1 VDVVTAYPGT
11 PSTEIGDTFAR
22 IAQKVGVYFEWSVNE
37 KVALEVAIGAAMS
50 GLRCMTFMKQVGLN
64 VAADALMTYCYIGHR
79 GAHVIVSADDPSC
92 HSSQNEQDN
101 RLFARFANLPML
113 EPSSPNEAKEMTRY
127 ALDISEELEQPVML
141 RTTTRICHTRGV
153 LELNKIDIREEHRK
167 TEFIKEKYRFTKI
180 PALAWEAHTRV
191 LDVMDQARRIS
202 EKCPFTTTEEINGI
216 DESHTDAHD
225 RSDASRDASASS
237 KIQDGFFTDESADSG
252 EKIGIITSGVSYG
265 HLKEALESLKI
276 NARVMKIG
284 MTNPLPDASIANFLK
299 SCNKVI
305 MVEEV
310 EPYLEEQVKIIA
322 KDNDLTIPIL
332 GKADGHFPRIFEYS
346 IDIVRRGI
354 ISALGL
360 EMETKSD
367 NALNVGEMELPRR
380 PPTLCPGC
388 PHRASFYVSRKINK
402 DHGIYS
408 SDIGCYSLGLL
419 PPLRA
424 ADVWVCMGASSGLA
438 CGFSEST
445 DQPILAF
452 VGDSTFFHSGL
463 SGLINAVHHNHRFVY
478 VILDNSTTAM
488 TGHQPHPGIPRN
500 SFDEIAPAVD
510 IKKIVE
516 ALGIT
521 FIEEVNPLDLE
532 KTEEV
537 FRRAMDHQSVSV
549 IIAKEPCTL
558 LKLREMK
565 ARGQRVVPYNVDLN
579 ECKKC
584 MKCINT
590 LACPAFYIRNEDI
603 RINPSMCSGCGV
615 CAQICSFDAISQE
628 GEAVL

>member
-1 VDVVTAYPGT
+1 MDDIISKVVGKKILALGNEAIARGALEGGVDVVTAYPGT
-11 PSTEIGDTFAR
+11 PSTEIGETFAK

-101 RLFARFANLPML
+101 RIFARFANLPML
-113 EPSSPNEAKEMTRY
+113 EPSSPNEAKEMTSY
-127 ALDISEELEQPVML
+127 GLDISAKLEQPVML

-153 LELNKIDIREEHRK
+153 LDLKKIDIRENHRK
-167 TEFIKEKYRFTKI
+167 TEFVKEKYRFTKV

-191 LDVMDQARRIS
+191 LNVIEKARVIS
-202 EKCPFTTTEEINGI
+202 EKCPFTTVEDI
-216 DESHTDAHD
+216 SVVD
-225 RSDASRDASASS
+225 R
-237 KIQDGFFTDESADSG
+237 G

-265 HLKEALESLKI
+265 HVMEALDSLKI
-276 NARVMKIG
+276 SASVMKIG
-284 MTNPLPDASIANFLK
+284 MTNPLPSTLISNFLK
-299 SCNKVI
+299 SCDKVI
-305 MVEEV
+305 IVEEV

-322 KDNDLTIPIL
+322 KDSDLQIPIL
-332 GKADGHFPRIFEYS
+332 GKRGGHFPRIFEYT
-346 IDIVRRGI
+346 INIVRKGI
-354 ISALGL
+354 ASALAL
-360 EMETKSD
+360 EFEINNRRGPD
-367 NALNVGEMELPRR
+367 VGDIALPRR

-388 PHRASFYVSRKINK
+388 PHRASFFVSRKINK
-402 DHGIYS
+402 DYGIYS

-438 CGFSEST
+438 CGFSEAT
-445 DQPILAF
+445 EQPIIAF

-463 SGLINAVHHNHRFVY
+463 PGLINAIHHNHRFVY
-478 VILDNSTTAM
+478 VVLDNSTTAM
-488 TGHQPHPGIPRN
+488 TGHQPHPGLPRN
-500 SFDEIAPAVD
+500 SFDDAVPSVD
-510 IKKIVE
+510 IKRIVK
-516 ALGIT
+516 ALGVS
-521 FIEEVNPLDLE
+521 FIEEVNPLELA

-537 FRRAMDHQSVSV
+537 FRRAMEHQSVSV

-565 ARGQRVVPYNVDLN
+565 ANGQKVVPYIVDH
-579 ECKKC
+579 EKCTKC

-590 LACPAFYIRNEDI
+590 LACPAFYIRNDEVH
-603 RINPSMCSGCGV
+603 INLSMCSGCGV
-615 CAQICSFDAISQE
+615 CDQICSFGAISLKE
-628 GEAVL
+628 EV

>member
-1 VDVVTAYPGT
+1 MDDIISTVVGKKILALGNEAIARGALEGGVDVVTAYPGT

-22 IAQKVGVYFEWSVNE
+22 IAPKVGVYFEWSVNE

-50 GLRCMTFMKQVGLN
+50 GLKCMTFMKQVGLN

-113 EPSSPNEAKEMTRY
+113 EPSSPNEARQMTRY
-127 ALDISEELEQPVML
+127 ALEISEELEQPVML

-153 LELNKIDIREEHRK
+153 LELDQIEVREKHRK
-167 TEFIKEKYRFTKI
+167 TEFIKEKYRFTKV

-191 LDVMDQARRIS
+191 LNVMEQAREIS
-202 EKCPFTTTEEINGI
+202 EKCPFTTVE
-216 DESHTDAHD
+216 DVACFD
-225 RSDASRDASASS
+225 R
-237 KIQDGFFTDESADSG
+237 G

-265 HLKEALESLKI
+265 HVMEALESLKLG
-276 NARVMKIG
+276 ASVMKIG
-284 MTNPLPDASIANFLK
+284 MTNPLPSAYITDFLK
-299 SCNKVI
+299 RFRKVI
-305 MVEEV
+305 IVEEV

-322 KDNDLTIPIL
+322 KDSDLIIPIL

-346 IDIVRRGI
+346 INIVKRGI

-360 EMETKSD
+360 EQKMTQEHWSD
-367 NALNVGEMELPRR
+367 IGEMVLPRR

-438 CGFSEST
+438 CGFSEAT
-445 DQPILAF
+445 DQPIIAF

-463 SGLINAVHHNHRFVY
+463 PGLVNAIHQNHRFVY
-478 VILDNSTTAM
+478 VVLDNSTTAM
-488 TGHQPHPGIPRN
+488 TGHQPHPGLPKN
-500 SFDEIAPAVD
+500 SFDEAAPAVD
-510 IKKIVE
+510 IKRIVE
-516 ALGIT
+516 ALGVS
-521 FIEEVNPLDLE
+521 FIEEVNPLDLG

-537 FRRAMDHQSVSV
+537 FRRAMEHDSVSV

-558 LKLREMK
+558 LKLRTMK
-565 ARGQRVVPYNVDLN
+565 ECGQRVLPYKVDLD
-579 ECKKC
+579 ECKNC
-584 MKCINT
+584 MKCISK
-590 LACPAFYIRNEDI
+590 LACPAFYIRNEEVH
-603 RINPSMCSGCGV
+603 INQSMCSGCGV
-615 CAQICSFDAISQE
+615 CAQICSFGAISLKE
-628 GEAVL
+628 EAVQ

>member
-1 VDVVTAYPGT
+1 MDDIISTVVGKKILALGNEAIARGALEGGVDLVTAYPGT

-22 IAQKVGVYFEWSVNE
+22 IAPKVGVYFEWSVNE

-50 GLRCMTFMKQVGLN
+50 GLKCMTFMKQVGLN

-127 ALDISEELEQPVML
+127 ALEISEELEQPVML

-153 LELNKIDIREEHRK
+153 LELDKIDVREDHRR
-167 TEFIKEKYRFTKI
+167 TEFVKEKYRFTKV

-191 LDVMDQARRIS
+191 LDVMERARGIS
-202 EKCPFTTTEEINGI
+202 EKCPFTTVEEYNEI
-216 DESHTDAHD
+216 D
-225 RSDASRDASASS
+225 
-237 KIQDGFFTDESADSG
+237 GG
-252 EKIGIITSGVSYG
+252 ENVGIITSGVSYG
-265 HLKEALESLKI
+265 HVKEALESLKI
-276 NARVMKIG
+276 SAKIMRIG
-284 MTNPLPDASIANFLK
+284 MTNPLPDASITDFLK
-299 SCNKVI
+299 NCDKVI
-305 MVEEV
+305 IVEEV
-310 EPYLEEQVKIIA
+310 EPYLEEQIKIIA
-322 KDNDLTIPIL
+322 KDSNLTIPIL
-332 GKADGHFPRIFEYS
+332 GKTDGHFPRIFEYS
-346 IDIVRRGI
+346 INIVRRGI
-354 ISALGL
+354 VSALGL
-360 EMETKSD
+360 EMETSPD
-367 NALNVGEMELPRR
+367 NGLDAEEMALPRR

-402 DHGIYS
+402 DWGIYS

-438 CGFSEST
+438 CGFSEAT
-445 DQPILAF
+445 DQPIIAF

-463 SGLINAVHHNHRFVY
+463 PGLINAVHHNHTFVY
-478 VILDNSTTAM
+478 VVLDNSTTAM
-488 TGHQPHPGIPRN
+488 TGHQPHPGLPRN
-500 SFDEIAPAVD
+500 SFDDSVPAVD
-510 IKKIVE
+510 IKKIVK
-516 ALGIT
+516 ALGVS
-521 FIEEVNPLDLE
+521 FIEEVNPLELE

-537 FRRAMDHQSVSV
+537 FRRAMEHDSVSV

-565 ARGQRVVPYNVDLN
+565 ACGQKVVPYIVDH
-579 ECKKC
+579 EKCTKC

-590 LACPAFYIRNEDI
+590 LACPAFYIRNEKVH
-603 RINPSMCSGCGV
+603 INFSMCSGCGV
-615 CAQICSFDAISQE
+615 CAQICYFGAISLKE
-628 GEAVL
+628 EAVR